1 VFTPNIRRWG
11 GLLAGLGLLIA
22 LVVLASVFGDMQTYR
37 HLWGGLRGDIV
48 ALIFGLAIL
57 NHGLRYWRWERLTAR
72 VATVEF
78 KRRAMLPV
86 YLAGSVFIFTPGRLG
101 EAVKSVYAREYCGVP
116 VSASVPVLVIER
128 VADVLVMTL
137 LAGTGLLLQGERASL
152 MAGGIVVGVAL
163 LLLVSWRPLLGWFAA
178 RRFVT
183 AAWRVTL
190 TQIIDTAQASQRSLL
205 RPSALGTNLALGTSA
220 WMLEIMIFYLA
231 LVALGVSPGI
241 DLYIFALAA
250 FPLASLGGSLSFLP
264 AGLGVTEGGLAVL
277 AIFLGGLSPET
288 AVFAAFLARAAI
300 LGVVLLTGLPALL
313 RLARR

>member
-1 VFTPNIRRWG
+1 MFAGGGRRFW

-22 LVVLASVFGDMQTYR
+22 LVVLASVYGDMQTYG
-37 HLWGGLRGDIV
+37 HLWSELRWDIV
-48 ALIFGLAIL
+48 ALILVLALL

-72 VATVEF
+72 VSEVRF

-101 EAVKSVYAREYCGVP
+101 EALKSVYAREYCGVP

-137 LAGTGLLLQGERASL
+137 LAGTGLLLMGERANL

-163 LLLVSWRPLLGWFAA
+163 LLLFIWRPLLARFAA
-178 RRFVT
+178 HRCVP
-183 AAWRVTL
+183 AAWRMTL
-190 TQIIDTAQASQRSLL
+190 AQVIDTARASQRSLL
-205 RPSALGTNLALGTSA
+205 RPDALGTNLAVGIAA
-220 WMLEIMIFYLA
+220 WTLEITIYYLA
-231 LVALGVSPGI
+231 LVALGITPGI
-241 DLYIFALAA
+241 SLYIFALAV

-264 AGLGVTEGGLAVL
+264 AGLGVTEGGLAAL

-288 AVFAAFLARAAI
+288 AVFAALLARAAI